1 MRADDKTLSYLA
13 ELSQRGD
20 KAAYRQFLE
29 VCTAWLRRFYARRIA
44 PCEIDDLVQETLLAV
59 HNKLATYDVQR
70 PFLPWLAAIARY
82 RWVDRL
88 RQVYRAREEMLPELA
103 GDVVEQDVVAARL
116 SIDAL
121 FRLVPAAQASAIR
134 LVKIEGLSIA
144 EASVQLGQSQASVKV
159 NVHRGLRKMASLIE
173 AG

>member
-1 MRADDKTLSYLA
+1 MRADDKTLSCLA

-20 KAAYRQFLE
+20 KAAYRQFLV
-29 VCTAWLRRFYARRIA
+29 VCTAWLRPFYARRIA

-103 GDVVEQDVVAARL
+103 SDVVEQDVVAARL

>member
-1 MRADDKTLSYLA
+1 MCA
-13 ELSQRGD
+13 
-20 KAAYRQFLE
+20 
-29 VCTAWLRRFYARRIA
+29 AWLRSFYARRIA

-88 RQVYRAREEMLPELA
+88 RQVYRVSEQMLPELA
-103 GDVVEQDVVAARL
+103 NEIVEQDVVAARL

-121 FRLVPAAQASAIR
+121 FELVPVAQASAIR

-144 EASVQLGQSQASVKV
+144 EASVLLGQSQVSVKV

>member
-1 MRADDKTLSYLA
+1 MLFRS
-13 ELSQRGD
+13 
-20 KAAYRQFLE
+20 
-29 VCTAWLRRFYARRIA
+29 
-44 PCEIDDLVQETLLAV
+44 
-59 HNKLATYDVQR
+59 
-70 PFLPWLAAIARY
+70 ARY

>member
-1 MRADDKTLSYLA
+1 MKADEKTLSSLA
-13 ELSQRGD
+13 ALSQSGD

-29 VCTAWLRRFYARRIA
+29 VRAAWLRSFYAWRIA

-88 RQVYRAREEMLPELA
+88 RQVYRVSEQMLPELA
-103 GDVVEQDVVAARL
+103 NEIVEQDVVAARL

-121 FRLVPAAQASAIR
+121 FELVPVAQASAIR

-144 EASVQLGQSQASVKV
+144 EASVLLGQSQVSVKV